1 MSKREQYEQRTEQLV
16 TPIIEENAFEL
27 VDVEYVKENGE
38 FYLRVYIDKPG
49 GVNIGDCE
57 TVSRALDTKL
67 DEEDFIDDSYILEVS
82 SPGLGRALK
91 KERDFARS
99 IGEEVE
105 IHLYKAIDRQKL
117 FTGVLKEFDKDS
129 VTIEF
134 EDGETTIFQ
143 RKDISL
149 VKLAFEAF

>member
-57 TVSRALDTKL
+57 TVSRALDAKL

-82 SPGLGRALK
+82 SPGLGRPLK

-99 IGEEVE
+99 VGEEVE
-105 IHLYKAIDRQKL
+105 IHLYKAIERQKL
-117 FTGVLKEFDKDS
+117 FTGILKAYDNDS
-129 VTIEF
+129 MTIEF
-134 EDGETTIFQ
+134 EDGETTTFQ

-149 VKLAFEAF
+149 VRLAFDF